1 VGKGMWLLEEEF
13 KALLSHFSNFKL
25 NPDKYINGNCLLT
38 SYKNHLFYSFL
49 QQHHQA
55 PFRLDNVE
63 GKHHR
68 LASCCLAAGHYIDPI
83 TGSISSKTDL
93 TYRHFA
99 KTGIISKDKSTW
111 PNDTSFIFELDK
123 VLGTVRCHA
132 LQKCSTL
139 EVFYISS
146 SPHKVPTS
154 DVMSALINLS
164 KQISDGKLALN
175 CPNPIDLCTQLV
187 KTLAKKV
194 DVTSFEM
201 TPNMSDF
208 LFDIASH
215 MTTSAVK
222 KLIKSNGPTEP
233 FESSFM
239 KYFKQLDE
247 QVVQEFV
254 AHPSSPQCKSAF
266 PNYFTHLAHNDS
278 TKRMCP
284 PLVNSFK
291 SLVKDP
297 SALTYGVDQ

>member
-1 VGKGMWLLEEEF
+1 MGKGMWLLEEEF

-164 KQISDGKLALN
+164 KQISDGKLASN
-175 CPNPIDLCTQLV
+175 RPHPMDLCAQFV

-194 DVTSFEM
+194 DVSSFET
-201 TPNMSDF
+201 TPNMADF
-208 LFDIASH
+208 PFDNTLY
-215 MTTSAVK
+215 MTTSAVE
-222 KLIKSNGPTEP
+222 KLIKANGTAEP
-233 FESSFM
+233 SESTLM
-239 KYFKQLDE
+239 KYVKQLDE

-254 AHPSSPQCKSAF
+254 AHPSNPQYESAF
-266 PNYFTHLAHNDS
+266 LNYFTYLAHNDS
-278 TKRMCP
+278 TKRMRP
-284 PLVNSFK
+284 PFVL
-291 SLVKDP
+291 
-297 SALTYGVDQ
+297 